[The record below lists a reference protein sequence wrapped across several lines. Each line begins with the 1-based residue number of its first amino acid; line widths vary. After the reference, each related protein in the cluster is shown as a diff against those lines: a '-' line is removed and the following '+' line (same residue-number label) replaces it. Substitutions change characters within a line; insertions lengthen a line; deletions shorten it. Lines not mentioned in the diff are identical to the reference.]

1 MGCAAPVG
9 VSHTHH
15 LPGKWVACRAP
26 VLHTTTHR
34 HPAHRVSKCRENRPG
49 FFAGETPDTAKRV
62 SKRREN
68 RPGFRAGETPE
79 RAERVSKCREKRG
92 RVIPL
97 GQPHTG
103 RIARVGRFFP
113 KSASCFQS
121 RPFLERVGRFF
132 PESASCFQSRPASP
146 FLSAGAAVQ
155 RPSGSARQAAELL
168 RSPA

>member
-1 MGCAAPVG
+1 MRR
-9 VSHTHH
+9 
-15 LPGKWVACRAP
+15 ACRRLLHPPPCQKNGLRAARPFYTPQHTATQLIAFRNAVKTGP
-26 VLHTTTHR
+26 VSLQGRPQTQLNAFRNAVKTG
-34 HPAHRVSKCRENRPG
+34 PVSERGRP
-49 FFAGETPDTAKRV
+49 
-62 SKRREN
+62 
-68 RPGFRAGETPE
+68 PE

-168 RSPA
+168 RSSA